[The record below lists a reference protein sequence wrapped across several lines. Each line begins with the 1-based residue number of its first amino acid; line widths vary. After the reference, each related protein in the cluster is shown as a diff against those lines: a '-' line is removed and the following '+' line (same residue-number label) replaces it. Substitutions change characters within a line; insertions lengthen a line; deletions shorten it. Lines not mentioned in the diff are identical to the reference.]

1 MNRWKK
7 LLHKLLFPGPAVTLL
22 GIPVSAALLV
32 YAFAFARG
40 SDPLVYLSYILSF
53 YTLVIVCA
61 QVPRL
66 VRGVSA
72 RLHQR
77 PWIHRYLSDPPFR
90 MQVSLHLSLGFN
102 LLYAVWK
109 FFLGAWY
116 RSVWFGTFGVYYAL
130 LTVMRFL
137 LLRHLNRS
145 AFGRELA
152 SEWRRYRLC
161 GAILLP
167 MTLALS
173 GVVVLVVEKNETFQ
187 YPGYLIYVVALYAFY
202 AVIAAAVHLV
212 KYRKYQSPVIMA
224 SKVVGLASALVSLL
238 SLETAMLTQFGG
250 SGETAFRQIMVAS
263 TGAGVCAITLGTAVF
278 MILRANRQLDQ
289 LRQNTES
296 GRS

>member
-1 MNRWKK
+1 M
-7 LLHKLLFPGPAVTLL
+7 TLL

-32 YAFAFARG
+32 YAFAFARERRARW
-40 SDPLVYLSYILSF
+40 STSPISSPS
-53 YTLVIVCA
+53 TPWSSCA
-61 QVPRL
+61 RGFPRL

-72 RLHQR
+72 RLHRR
-77 PWIHRYLSDPPFR
+77 PWHSTGICPISPSGCRCPCICPW
-90 MQVSLHLSLGFN
+90 GFN

-173 GVVVLVVEKNETFQ
+173 GVVVLVVREE
-187 YPGYLIYVVALYAFY
+187 
-202 AVIAAAVHLV
+202 
-212 KYRKYQSPVIMA
+212 
-224 SKVVGLASALVSLL
+224 
-238 SLETAMLTQFGG
+238 
-250 SGETAFRQIMVAS
+250 
-263 TGAGVCAITLGTAVF
+263 
-278 MILRANRQLDQ
+278 
-289 LRQNTES
+289 
-296 GRS
+296 

>member
-1 MNRWKK
+1 MRRWKNR
-7 LLHKLLFPGPAVTLL
+7 LLKLLFPGPAVTLL

-32 YAFAFARG
+32 YAFAFAQG
-40 SDPLVYLSYILSF
+40 ENPLVYLSYVLSF

-61 QVPRL
+61 QIPRL
-66 VRGVSA
+66 VRAISA
-72 RLHQR
+72 HLHQR
-77 PWIHRYLSDPPFR
+77 PWLHRYLSDPPFR

-130 LTVMRFL
+130 LTVLRFL

-145 AFGRELA
+145 AFGKEPV

-173 GVVVLVVEKNETFQ
+173 GVVVLVIEKNETFQ
-187 YPGYLIYVVALYAFY
+187 YPGYLIYAVALYAFY

-212 KYRKYQSPVIMA
+212 KY
-224 SKVVGLASALVSLL
+224 
-238 SLETAMLTQFGG
+238 GG
-250 SGETAFRQIMVAS
+250 IEAPF
-263 TGAGVCAITLGTAVF
+263 
-278 MILRANRQLDQ
+278 
-289 LRQNTES
+289 
-296 GRS
+296 

>member
-1 MNRWKK
+1 MDKWRQIIK
-7 LLHKLLFPGPAVTLL
+7 KLLFPGPAAVCIIVLAS
-22 GIPVSAALLV
+22 GALLV

-40 SDPLVYLSYILSF
+40 ADPLVYLSYILSF

-109 FFLGAWY
+109 FFLGAWD

-130 LTVMRFL
+130 LTVMRFR

-173 GVVVLVVEKNETFQ
+173 GVVVLAFEKGEGFQ
-187 YPGYLIYVVALYAFY
+187 YPGYLIYVVAMYAFY
-202 AVIAAAVHLV
+202 ATITAVIHLV
-212 KYRKYQSPVIMA
+212 RYRKYQSPVMMA
-224 SKVVGLASALVSLL
+224 AKVVSLASALVSLL
-238 SLETAMLTQFGG
+238 SLETAMLSQFG
-250 SGETAFRQIMVAS
+250 SRDDLAFRSVMIAS
-263 TGAGVCAITLGTAVF
+263 TGAGVCVIILGMAVYM
-278 MILRANRQLDQ
+278 MIHATGQLQ
-289 LRQNTES
+289 KLQS
-296 GRS
+296 K

>member
-1 MNRWKK
+1 MRRWKNR
-7 LLHKLLFPGPAVTLL
+7 LLKLLFPGPAVTLL

-32 YAFAFARG
+32 YAFAFAQG
-40 SDPLVYLSYILSF
+40 ENPLVYLSYVLSF

-61 QVPRL
+61 QIPRL
-66 VRGVSA
+66 VRAVSA
-72 RLHQR
+72 HLHQR
-77 PWIHRYLSDPPFR
+77 PWLHRYLSDPPFR

-130 LTVMRFL
+130 LTVLRFL
-137 LLRHLNRS
+137 LLRHMNRS
-145 AFGRELA
+145 AFGKEPV

-173 GVVVLVVEKNETFQ
+173 GVLVLVIEKNETFQ
-187 YPGYLIYVVALYAFY
+187 YPGYLIYAVALYAFY

-212 KYRKYQSPVIMA
+212 KYRRYRSPVLTA
-224 SKVVGLASALVSLL
+224 SKIVGLASALVSLL

-250 SGETAFRQIMVAS
+250 SGEPAFRQIMVAA
-263 TGAGVCAITLGTAVF
+263 TGAGVCAILLGTAGF
-278 MILRANRQLDQ
+278 MILRASRQL
-289 LRQNTES
+289 
-296 GRS
+296 GRLLPTR